1 MEDSFEIIKMANL
14 RLINQN
20 QMEAFEL
27 LKNKKLNM
35 TLSILGMVIAIALAY
50 SVLVFLNKDDSKM
63 QKTSANTEVTAQGLM
78 YDNLGDFIASN
89 HTFYNETLGW
99 GRDRKVNWSKQREQ
113 ADLIVNS
120 LKKISAEN
128 KNLQT
133 DLGTIRSLAETVQ
146 SGTKEK
152 DVLIK
157 LHRYFHDLDIGFN
170 DYKDTTDYFDVT
182 EYKGES

>member
-1 MEDSFEIIKMANL
+1 MEDIK
-14 RLINQN
+14 
-20 QMEAFEL
+20 L

-35 TLSILGMVIAIALAY
+35 TLSIAGMVIAIAMAY
-50 SVLVFLNKDDSKM
+50 TVLVFLNKDESKM
-63 QKTSANTEVTAQGLM
+63 QKTSANAEAPEGLM
-78 YDNLGDFIASN
+78 YEDLKDFIASN

-99 GRDRKVNWSKQREQ
+99 GRDRKVSWPKQKEQ
-113 ADLIVNS
+113 ADLIVTS

-128 KNLQT
+128 KDLQT
-133 DLGTIRSLAETVQ
+133 DLDTIASLAKTVQ
-146 SGTKEK
+146 SGTREK
-152 DVLIK
+152 DALIK

>member
-1 MEDSFEIIKMANL
+1 M
-14 RLINQN
+14 
-20 QMEAFEL
+20 

-35 TLSILGMVIAIALAY
+35 TLSIAGMVIAIAMAY
-50 SVLVFLNKDDSKM
+50 TVLVFLNKDESKM
-63 QKTSANTEVTAQGLM
+63 QKTSANAEAPEGLM
-78 YDNLGDFIASN
+78 YEDLGDFIASN

-99 GRDRKVNWSKQREQ
+99 GRDRKVSWLKQKEQ
-113 ADLIVNS
+113 ADLIVTS

-128 KNLQT
+128 KDLQT
-133 DLGTIRSLAETVQ
+133 DLDTIASLAKTVQ
-146 SGTKEK
+146 SGTREK
-152 DVLIK
+152 DALIK

>member
-1 MEDSFEIIKMANL
+1 M
-14 RLINQN
+14 
-20 QMEAFEL
+20 
-27 LKNKKLNM
+27 LKNKKINRA
-35 TLSILGMVIAIALAY
+35 LSILGMVIAIAAAY
-50 SVLVFLNKDDSKM
+50 SVLVFLNKGESKVK
-63 QKTSANTEVTAQGLM
+63 KTSANAETSEQDLM
-78 YDNLGDFIASN
+78 YDDLGDFIASN

-99 GRDRKVNWSKQREQ
+99 GRDRKVSWTKQREQ

-128 KNLQT
+128 EDLQT
-133 DLGTIRSLAETVQ
+133 DLSTIARLAETVQ

-182 EYKGES
+182 EYKGEG

>member
-1 MEDSFEIIKMANL
+1 
-14 RLINQN
+14 
-20 QMEAFEL
+20 MEAYKL

-50 SVLVFLNKDDSKM
+50 SVLVFLNKDESKL
-63 QKTSANTEVTAQGLM
+63 QKTSANAEAPAQGLM
-78 YDNLGDFIASN
+78 YEDLGDFIASN

-99 GRDRKVNWSKQREQ
+99 GRDRKVSWPKQREQ

-128 KNLQT
+128 KDLQT
-133 DLGTIRSLAETVQ
+133 DLGTITSLAETVQ
-146 SGTKEK
+146 SGTEEK